1 MGVHLDPAVALPG
14 NSGTMTY
21 GNAGTMTCGHYRKGR
36 RQCLLAGCKASTSQ
50 RLTPPSRLRGV
61 RDAGMR
67 DRRPGVE
74 TLGGVLLYWQLA
86 RVQARFNR
94 RFIYGAHRVWSL
106 GGGDGLVSYVY
117 EVGVVSS
124 DSLV

>member
-74 TLGGVLLYWQLA
+74 TRLVVYYCIGKWQESKPGSIA
-86 RVQARFNR
+86 ASSTGHTV
-94 RFIYGAHRVWSL
+94 YGA
-106 GGGDGLVSYVY
+106 
-117 EVGVVSS
+117 
-124 DSLV
+124 